1 MKKLFSLT
9 LSLLML
15 IACSLGTVSA
25 FAAEGEEPAP
35 VDLRDC
41 TVTLQ
46 YASTTYTGKA
56 LRPTVKVQY
65 NDIALVQGQDYKVQY
80 SANTACGTAQVKL
93 TGTGDYT
100 GAVSRSFKI
109 LPGRVTGMSTS
120 RTTTTITMNWKQVP
134 GAAVYRVYQ
143 STSANGNYSKV
154 ATVSGTKAK
163 ISKLSAGKKYYFKI
177 AACGKK
183 DGSYAGPLSA
193 VLNTGTRPSTVSMKS
208 VTKSGTNLKI
218 RWNKVTC
225 SGYEVRY
232 STDKKMKKGVR
243 TVKIT
248 KSSATS
254 TTIKKI
260 KKGSTYYAQVRAY
273 LSFPNK
279 VYNGSYSKVTSS
291 SYSNLYAS
299 YSSKYV
305 NNKNRTTNLRIA
317 SKAIDGTVIQPGQ
330 TFSFNKV
337 VGKRT
342 KSRGYKEAYV
352 FSGSGT
358 VMGVGG
364 GICQVSSTLYYSA
377 LMADLQ
383 IVLRYAHM
391 FDPGYMPVTG
401 CDATVSWGGPDFA
414 FRNSTNYP
422 IKITTSYNDETNQLT
437 ITLLGTKTDEHYVEM
452 TNQFLSYSERK
463 TVYQESESVA
473 PGTTEVEQYG
483 HNGYAVQT
491 YRNVYAGD
499 GTLLRSTKEA
509 YSDYDRA
516 DKIILVAPGEL
527 PQ

>member
-183 DGSYAGPLSA
+183 G
-193 VLNTGTRPSTVSMKS
+193 R
-208 VTKSGTNLKI
+208 
-218 RWNKVTC
+218 
-225 SGYEVRY
+225 
-232 STDKKMKKGVR
+232 
-243 TVKIT
+243 
-248 KSSATS
+248 
-254 TTIKKI
+254 
-260 KKGSTYYAQVRAY
+260 
-273 LSFPNK
+273 
-279 VYNGSYSKVTSS
+279 
-291 SYSNLYAS
+291 
-299 YSSKYV
+299 
-305 NNKNRTTNLRIA
+305 
-317 SKAIDGTVIQPGQ
+317 
-330 TFSFNKV
+330 
-337 VGKRT
+337 
-342 KSRGYKEAYV
+342 
-352 FSGSGT
+352 
-358 VMGVGG
+358 
-364 GICQVSSTLYYSA
+364 
-377 LMADLQ
+377 
-383 IVLRYAHM
+383 
-391 FDPGYMPVTG
+391 
-401 CDATVSWGGPDFA
+401 
-414 FRNSTNYP
+414 
-422 IKITTSYNDETNQLT
+422 
-437 ITLLGTKTDEHYVEM
+437 
-452 TNQFLSYSERK
+452 
-463 TVYQESESVA
+463 
-473 PGTTEVEQYG
+473 
-483 HNGYAVQT
+483 
-491 YRNVYAGD
+491 
-499 GTLLRSTKEA
+499 LLRRS
-509 YSDYDRA
+509 
-516 DKIILVAPGEL
+516 P
-527 PQ
+527 

>member
-1 MKKLFSLT
+1 M
-9 LSLLML
+9 
-15 IACSLGTVSA
+15 
-25 FAAEGEEPAP
+25 
-35 VDLRDC
+35 
-41 TVTLQ
+41 
-46 YASTTYTGKA
+46 
-56 LRPTVKVQY
+56 
-65 NDIALVQGQDYKVQY
+65 QY

-120 RTTTTITMNWKQVP
+120 RTTTTITVNWKQVP

-232 STDKKMKKGVR
+232 STDKKMKKGVK

-273 LSFPNK
+273 LSFPTRCTTA
-279 VYNGSYSKVTSS
+279 VT
-291 SYSNLYAS
+291 
-299 YSSKYV
+299 
-305 NNKNRTTNLRIA
+305 
-317 SKAIDGTVIQPGQ
+317 
-330 TFSFNKV
+330 
-337 VGKRT
+337 
-342 KSRGYKEAYV
+342 
-352 FSGSGT
+352 
-358 VMGVGG
+358 
-364 GICQVSSTLYYSA
+364 
-377 LMADLQ
+377 
-383 IVLRYAHM
+383 
-391 FDPGYMPVTG
+391 
-401 CDATVSWGGPDFA
+401 AT
-414 FRNSTNYP
+414 
-422 IKITTSYNDETNQLT
+422 
-437 ITLLGTKTDEHYVEM
+437 
-452 TNQFLSYSERK
+452 
-463 TVYQESESVA
+463 
-473 PGTTEVEQYG
+473 
-483 HNGYAVQT
+483 
-491 YRNVYAGD
+491 
-499 GTLLRSTKEA
+499 
-509 YSDYDRA
+509 
-516 DKIILVAPGEL
+516 
-527 PQ
+527 

>member
-25 FAAEGEEPAP
+25 FAAEGEEPTP

-56 LRPTVKVQY
+56 LRPTVKVRY
-65 NDIALVQGQDYKVQY
+65 NDIALVQGQDYMVQY

-120 RTTTTITMNWKQVP
+120 RTTTTITINWKQVP

-218 RWNKVTC
+218 RWNKVIC
-225 SGYEVRY
+225 SGYEVR
-232 STDKKMKKGVR
+232 
-243 TVKIT
+243 
-248 KSSATS
+248 
-254 TTIKKI
+254 
-260 KKGSTYYAQVRAY
+260 
-273 LSFPNK
+273 
-279 VYNGSYSKVTSS
+279 
-291 SYSNLYAS
+291 
-299 YSSKYV
+299 
-305 NNKNRTTNLRIA
+305 
-317 SKAIDGTVIQPGQ
+317 
-330 TFSFNKV
+330 
-337 VGKRT
+337 
-342 KSRGYKEAYV
+342 
-352 FSGSGT
+352 
-358 VMGVGG
+358 
-364 GICQVSSTLYYSA
+364 
-377 LMADLQ
+377 
-383 IVLRYAHM
+383 
-391 FDPGYMPVTG
+391 
-401 CDATVSWGGPDFA
+401 
-414 FRNSTNYP
+414 
-422 IKITTSYNDETNQLT
+422 
-437 ITLLGTKTDEHYVEM
+437 
-452 TNQFLSYSERK
+452 
-463 TVYQESESVA
+463 
-473 PGTTEVEQYG
+473 
-483 HNGYAVQT
+483 
-491 YRNVYAGD
+491 
-499 GTLLRSTKEA
+499 
-509 YSDYDRA
+509 
-516 DKIILVAPGEL
+516 
-527 PQ
+527 